1 MKIKLFDEN
10 LIGQPGLS
18 RYIDPKTNWE
28 REPENYD
35 VGIYVDRMCFVSPRD
50 ESKTNCA
57 WLIEPPIINGE
68 NYINIVKNKENFKYI
83 FTHHK
88 NVLPQAENAVY
99 IPHGGTWMREEDINI
114 HDKSKIVS
122 CIFSWKNWN
131 PYHRMRFRVYDRLK
145 DDNRVDFYGTGC
157 EKPIEY
163 KTEAL
168 KDYMFSIVIENSIE
182 SDYFT
187 EKILFIDPCRFS
199 YQPVAWA
206 RDTPLTQ
213 LPALTNGFITFASF
227 NNTAKLNEN
236 VLSLWAK
243 ILLAVP
249 NSKLVLKWRTFIDV
263 NFSDSIREFFIQQ
276 GIPSARLDL
285 QAASFHQDLFKAY
298 SQIDI
303 ALDPFPFSGGLTSCE
318 ALWMG
323 LPVITWP
330 QNRIVSRQTYSFLS
344 TIGLTETVA
353 SNETEYIQFA
363 VNLAN
368 NLSHLAKIRQTLRQ
382 TMLKSK
388 LLDIASFTQQIEQLY
403 IQVFDELFAKS
414 G

>member
-145 DDNRVDFYGTGC
+145 DDYRVDFYGTGC

-187 EKILFIDPCRFS
+187 EKILDCFLSGTI
-199 YQPVAWA
+199 PVYVGSKTTSQYF
-206 RDTPLTQ
+206 DENGIIYFEGDED
-213 LPALTNGFITFASF
+213 LPAILE
-227 NNTAKLNEN
+227 KLNAE
-236 VLSLWAK
+236 LYT
-243 ILLAVP
+243 
-249 NSKLVLKWRTFIDV
+249 SKLESVKK
-263 NFSDSIREFFIQQ
+263 NFE
-276 GIPSARLDL
+276 
-285 QAASFHQDLFKAY
+285 
-298 SQIDI
+298 
-303 ALDPFPFSGGLTSCE
+303 
-318 ALWMG
+318 
-323 LPVITWP
+323 
-330 QNRIVSRQTYSFLS
+330 
-344 TIGLTETVA
+344 
-353 SNETEYIQFA
+353 
-363 VNLAN
+363 
-368 NLSHLAKIRQTLRQ
+368 LAKEY
-382 TMLKSK
+382 M
-388 LLDIASFTQQIEQLY
+388 FPEQL
-403 IQVFDELFAKS
+403 IQNFLNQNVQ
-414 G
+414 